1 MYSICVYMQLAAY
14 VYADGAHVYYKHMDL
29 YIFITSTSAD
39 IVQQLGWAKS
49 EKGERGGGR
58 GSLAEGCSAEQHDGL
73 GTRGVCVILI

>member
-1 MYSICVYMQLAAY
+1 MYMQMEHMY
-14 VYADGAHVYYKHMDL
+14 VYYKHMDL
-29 YIFITSTSAD
+29 YIFITSASAD